1 MATKEQELAQA
12 QQTNVTRRDRE
23 EQSQQYFTP
32 SVDISET
39 PEGLVLRYDMPGV
52 SKDNVDITV
61 DKGTLIVTGQAAP
74 EESGTPAY
82 RETRI
87 GDYRR
92 EFTLPD
98 DVDADRITAGMNAG
112 VLTVQIPK
120 PEETKPKRI
129 QISGS

>member
-1 MATKEQELAQA
+1 MASRQQELGKPQQATVTRREEQA
-12 QQTNVTRRDRE
+12 QQ
-23 EQSQQYFTP
+23 YFAP
-32 SVDISET
+32 AVDISET
-39 PEGLVLRYDMPGV
+39 PDGLVLRYDMPGV
-52 SKDNVDITV
+52 QKDNVDITV
-61 DKGTLIVTGQAAP
+61 EKGTLVVTGKADP

-98 DVDADRITAGMNAG
+98 DVDADRISASMNAG
-112 VLTVQIPK
+112 VLTVRIGK

-129 QISGS
+129 QITGS

>member
-1 MATKEQELAQA
+1 MASKEQELTRP
-12 QQTNVTRRDRE
+12 QQTTVTRRERE
-23 EQSQQYFTP
+23 EEPQQYFTP
-32 SVDISET
+32 AVDISET

-61 DKGTLIVTGQAAP
+61 DKGTLIVTGKAEP
-74 EESGTPAY
+74 EEPGAPAY

-98 DVDADRITAGMNAG
+98 DADADRISAAMNAG
-112 VLTVQIPK
+112 VLTVRIAK
-120 PEETKPKRI
+120 PEKAKPKRI
-129 QISGS
+129 QITGS

>member
-1 MATKEQELAQA
+1 MARKEQELAQP
-12 QQTNVTRRDRE
+12 QQTTVTRRE
-23 EQSQQYFTP
+23 EKPQQYFVP
-32 SVDISET
+32 AVDISET
-39 PEGLVLRYDMPGV
+39 PEGLILRYDMPGV
-52 SKDNVDITV
+52 QKDNVDITV
-61 DKGTLIVTGQAAP
+61 DKGTLVVTGKADP

-98 DVDADRITAGMNAG
+98 DVDADRISAAMNAG
-112 VLTVQIPK
+112 VLTVRIAR

-129 QISGS
+129 QITGS